1 MYIKFFFIFLT
12 VLLLNKN
19 SLASISCNQYT
30 EKIAKEYKIP
40 NKLLTSISLV
50 ESGLKKGNNFVS
62 WPWTL
67 NVSGKSKF
75 FESKDETISFLKKN
89 YNLTYFFSLSI
100 DQSFVPFAT
109 INKNPPAN
117 PKFLRNAIVCI

>member
-19 SLASISCNQYT
+19 SLSSISCNQYT

-50 ESGLKKGNNFVS
+50 ESGLKKE
-62 WPWTL
+62 
-67 NVSGKSKF
+67 KF
-75 FESKDETISFLKKN
+75 CFLAMDTKRIWKIKV
-89 YNLTYFFSLSI
+89 F
-100 DQSFVPFAT
+100 
-109 INKNPPAN
+109 
-117 PKFLRNAIVCI
+117 